1 MSDKKAN
8 AEWMIKFLE
17 AVWNQKTISFH
28 TKDYL
33 YVLTKPDP
41 SQSVWKEVSFTFLDG
56 GLELKDVDPEKA
68 LMLLIEE
75 MQGGI
80 GAYSEYNTPLV
91 KDAEQLKKALDELRE
106 IK

>member
-1 MSDKKAN
+1 MSDKKEN

-41 SQSVWKEVSFTFLDG
+41 GQSVWKEVSFTFLDG
-56 GLELKDVDPEKA
+56 GLEIKDIDPEKA

-75 MQGGI
+75 IQGGI
-80 GAYSEYNTPLV
+80 SGYDEYNIPIV
-91 KDAEQLKKALDELRE
+91 KDVEELKKTVDAL
-106 IK
+106 KSV

>member
-8 AEWMIKFLE
+8 AEWMVKFLE

-41 SQSVWKEVSFTFLDG
+41 SKPVWKEVSFTFLDG
-56 GLELKDVDPEKA
+56 GLEIKDVDPEKA

-80 GAYSEYNTPLV
+80 GAYEEFNTPLV
-91 KDAEQLKKALDELRE
+91 KDAVELKKAVDALRA